1 MVAKGKWKGAP
12 GVFVAARKSQ
22 LGGLWPYLDNHDV
35 KDRTAELRAAQED
48 RENDSFKAGDGDE
61 DLDDADGWD
70 LEGWEGDGRWEP
82 VVDLGEGE
90 EGDGGARGTRRR
102 GGRGRREAPLARRGR
117 RSREESEI
125 EAVFGGNF
133 R

>member
-1 MVAKGKWKGAP
+1 MAKGKWKGAP

-48 RENDSFKAGDGDE
+48 LEDGSFEPGDGG
-61 DLDDADGWD
+61 DGS
-70 LEGWEGDGRWEP
+70 EYGGGWEGWDGGGDGEWEP
-82 VVDLGEGE
+82 VIDLGEKEGE
-90 EGDGGARGTRRR
+90 VGGARGTRRR
-102 GGRGRREAPLARRGR
+102 GVRGRRSAPLARQGR
-117 RSREESEI
+117 RSREEKEI
-125 EAVFGGNF
+125 ADMFGGNF

>member
-35 KDRTAELRAAQED
+35 KDRTAELRAAQEED
-48 RENDSFKAGDGDE
+48 REDDSFEADGGNDDLEDGGGWEKGWGGDE
-61 DLDDADGWD
+61 G
-70 LEGWEGDGRWEP
+70 WEP
-82 VVDLGEGE
+82 VVDLGGGE
-90 EGDGGARGTRRR
+90 EGDGGSRGTRRR
-102 GGRGRREAPLARRGR
+102 GGRGRRAAPPARERR

-125 EAVFGGNF
+125 EAMFGGNV